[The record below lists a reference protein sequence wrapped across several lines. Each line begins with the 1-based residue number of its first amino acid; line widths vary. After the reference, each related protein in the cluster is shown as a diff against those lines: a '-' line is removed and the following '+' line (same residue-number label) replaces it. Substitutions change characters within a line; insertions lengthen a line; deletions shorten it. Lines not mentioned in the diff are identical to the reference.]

1 MTEVSEY
8 TTAAKVMALSRYAG
22 VGPRLFDL
30 LVNRYRSLDEILD
43 VSRGSLEQI
52 EGMTDE
58 LLAKVLSAK
67 DYLWEADATISDL
80 AARDIT
86 VVTRFDPTYP
96 RTLMELNDPPP
107 LLYVRGEMPDND
119 KKSVTVVGATEASNE
134 GIRLAVDAARM
145 FTDAG
150 VQLVS
155 SLRQGIDSAVHL
167 SSSAAEHQ
175 SFAII
180 EGGFDNIDTTEQ
192 MPVAIDAVQRGGII
206 SEYAPETEPEEHHYR
221 EVNRLLVGM
230 SQAVVITELYDDSE
244 EVLDVAK
251 FCNDIGKLVFL
262 VVDPEHGAL
271 SDKKALDDLT
281 EFGAIPIVGL
291 EQVDKIIDALV

>member
-1 MTEVSEY
+1 MTEASVY
-8 TTAAKVMALSRYAG
+8 TTTAKVMALSRYAG

-30 LVNRYRSLDEILD
+30 LVNRYGHLDEILD

-52 EGMTDE
+52 EGMTEE
-58 LLAKVLSAK
+58 LLGQVLSAR
-67 DYLWEADATISDL
+67 DFLWEADATISDL

-86 VVTRFDPTYP
+86 VVTRFDPAYP

-107 LLYVRGEMPDND
+107 LLYVRGEVPDNE
-119 KKSVTVVGATEASNE
+119 KKSVTVVGSTDASNE
-134 GIRLAVDAARM
+134 GIRLAVDVARK

-150 VQLVS
+150 VQLIS

-180 EGGFDNIDTTEQ
+180 EGGFDNIDTAEQ

-206 SEYAPETEPEEHHYR
+206 SEYAPEAEPEEQHYR

-230 SQAVVITELYDDSE
+230 SQAVVLTELYDHSD
-244 EVLDVAK
+244 EVLDLAR
-251 FCNDIGKLVFL
+251 FCWDIGKLVFL
-262 VVDPEHGAL
+262 VVDPEYGVL

-291 EQVDKIIDALV
+291 QQVDKIIEALV